1 MALPVI
7 QPYAMPVASELPVNK
22 VAWTP
27 DAKRAVLLIH
37 DMQNYFM
44 NAFTPGASPVV
55 ELINHITELRST
67 CHKLGIPVVYSAQ
80 PGGQTPEERGL
91 QLDFWGAGIDG
102 GAVQKEIVES
112 LAPAP
117 QDTFM
122 TKWRYSAFQKTELIE
137 LMQKQGRDQLIICG
151 IYAHIGCLMTSC
163 EAFMRDI
170 QAFLVADAVADFSLE
185 KHRMALTYAAERCAV
200 TLTTERSVSLLNA
213 SAIAQTG
220 GAFTPEAHDN
230 GQDEHREQ
238 SGAVSASLAVAE
250 VQHQMTSTAE
260 LENILEGQEGSDHA
274 RLKALQLQ
282 IANLL
287 QVQPDSIG
295 IHDDLVHS
303 WGMDSIRM
311 MSLAERLRAEG
322 AEVAFVD
329 LAEQPTLAAWVALL
343 DNTQPKVLLNGDYF

>member
-7 QPYAMPVASELPVNK
+7 QPYEMPVASELPVNK

-44 NAFTPGASPVV
+44 NAFTPGSSPVV
-55 ELINHITELRST
+55 ELIDHITELRST

-102 GAVQKEIVES
+102 GAVQKEIVDS

-122 TKWRYSAFQKTELIE
+122 TKWRYSAFQKTELLE
-137 LMQKQGRDQLIICG
+137 FMQKQGRDQLIVCG

-213 SAIAQTG
+213 SASAQTG
-220 GAFTPEAHDN
+220 GAVTPEARDN
-230 GQDEHREQ
+230 VQGKHKEQSKESAQ
-238 SGAVSASLAVAE
+238 SGAV
-250 VQHQMTSTAE
+250 
-260 LENILEGQEGSDHA
+260 GQEDVDQA
-274 RLKALQLQ
+274 RLRALQLQ

-295 IHDDLVHS
+295 THDDLVHS

-311 MSLAERLRAEG
+311 MSLAERFRAEG
-322 AEVAFVD
+322 AEVTFVD
-329 LAEQPTLAAWVALL
+329 LAEQPTLAAWVAIL
-343 DNTQPKVLLNGDYF
+343 DNAQPKVLLNGDYF